1 MTFDDSGTG
10 PPVLYFHGG
19 GDAPSSR
26 PVETYDAR
34 VVSVA
39 RCGPAV
45 PGRTLRS
52 WAADVVVL
60 ADELGIEK
68 FGAIGWSAGGP
79 HALAVAAFAPDRV
92 ERVSLVA
99 SMPPHDVISMVRRD
113 VHVSVMTAKRSLRL
127 ATAALEH
134 WGSRPTALLPDP
146 AHSDAYARGRVESF
160 RSGGRWLAQELAY
173 LRRPWG
179 VVRSDVRAPVAI
191 WWGERD
197 TICPAPIA
205 HEYDRR
211 LPNATLRLVDDDHSI
226 LFSRW
231 REILADATPQTRP

>member
-19 GDAPSSR
+19 GDSRFSR
-26 PVETYDAR
+26 PGETFDAR
-34 VVSVA
+34 VIGVE

-45 PGRTLRS
+45 PGRTLRT
-52 WAADVVVL
+52 WAADVVEL
-60 ADELGIEK
+60 ADELELER
-68 FGAIGWSAGGP
+68 FGVIGWSAGGP

-92 ERVSLVA
+92 DRVSLVA
-99 SMPPHDVISMVRRD
+99 SMPPHDVVSMVRRD
-113 VHVSVMTAKRSLRL
+113 VHVSVLAAKRSLRI
-127 ATAALEH
+127 ATAMLES
-134 WGSRPTALLPDP
+134 WGRRPTARLPDS

-173 LRRPWG
+173 LGRPWG
-179 VVRSDVRAPVAI
+179 FDLADVRAPVTI

-205 HEYDRR
+205 REYEQR
-211 LPNATLRLVDDDHSI
+211 LPNATLKLVDDDHSI

-231 REILADATPQTRP
+231 REILADATPRTRP